1 VDLGGSEVI
10 FILDGS
16 LNTQGVIKSV
26 ITATR
31 EEELNGSNTLEFE
44 ATLDDKLTSLVSE
57 TSIFMVSD
65 DYYDLAYMK
74 KSTGED
80 GENLVEIQAEH
91 VSYRLN
97 NEEFDIEFFTEMGT
111 PSYILGK
118 ILEGTPFTIG
128 TVEPTEEVVYSAQ
141 QSMSRRQLLMEFGA
155 YIAADLIFNKF
166 TISIVN
172 HRGSVTPKP
181 TIVGRNIET
190 LSKTVDKR
198 KKDEDGNIF
207 VNYTCKPYFLPGDMY
222 ELGDNIRLIHPSLS
236 IDLALRLVSIATNPY
251 DPMATTIQFS
261 SGENGLAKSLY
272 RINYDKVVLDQSYNG
287 ARIGPQYGFESV
299 RNDKKARAYFRS
311 DGMKFQTGDGTG
323 ENWTDRLYYEWNEE
337 TNETIL
343 VFDGVLSAYVIQALK
358 AEIDIVISNT
368 IIVNN
373 LYAEY
378 GRIANLS
385 VSELDTSWKM
395 ITNYLLKDIDLTASL
410 SDVNYQRIYEDASET
425 WTATVENDSNPTN
438 VIGIPIYWHRAD
450 ITWTNTT
457 SGGNTTQYTNKDGTK
472 LFWVDNTLLQ
482 GGMTT
487 NDTGIPVMV
496 YTYKKLLKKVES
508 MELVNGIY
516 TVRTWYG
523 AGLGVDNRGRA
534 YNLKDTNGWIQGYV
548 RNNNE
553 PIEIELGEDGIVQRG
568 NTGSYGLRNI
578 AISGTAPSTPQHG
591 DLWIAI
597 EEVN

>member
-1 VDLGGSEVI
+1 MDLGGSEVI

-74 KSTGED
+74 KSTDED

-111 PSYILGK
+111 PTYIFGK
-118 ILEGTPFTIG
+118 LLEGTPFTVG
-128 TVEPTEEVVYSAQ
+128 TVELTEEVVYSVQ
-141 QSMSRRQLLMEFGA
+141 QTMSRRQAVMEFGA
-155 YIAADLIFNKF
+155 YVAADLIFDKF
-166 TISIVN
+166 VISLVA

-181 TIVGRNIET
+181 TMVGKNVET

-198 KKDEDGNIF
+198 KKDENGNIF

-323 ENWTDRLYYEWNEE
+323 ENWTDRLYYEYNDV

-358 AEIDIVISNT
+358 AEIDIVVSNT

-385 VSELDTSWKM
+385 VAELDTSWKM

-425 WTATVENDSNPTN
+425 WTAEVMTNNNPTN
-438 VIGIPIYWHRAD
+438 VVATVVSSSSINLSWS
-450 ITWTNTT
+450 NTT
-457 SGGNTTQYTNKDGTK
+457 GGNTTQYTNKDGTK
-472 LFWVDNTLLQ
+472 LYWVDNTLLK

-534 YNLKDTNGWIQGYV
+534 YNLKDTNGWIQGYI

-553 PIEIELGEDGIVQRG
+553 AIEIELGEDGIIQRG
-568 NTGSYGLRNI
+568 NTGPTGLRNI
-578 AISGTAPSTPQHG
+578 IISADMPTVETLLPG
-591 DLWIAI
+591 DVWLKYS
-597 EEVN
+597 

>member
-1 VDLGGSEVI
+1 MI
-10 FILDGS
+10 FILDAS
-16 LNTQGVIKSV
+16 LKRQGVIQLVDS
-26 ITATR
+26 AAR
-31 EEELNGSNTLEFE
+31 EESINGINTLELE
-44 ATLDDKLTSLVSE
+44 ANLNSKLSLLITE
-57 TSIFMVSD
+57 DSILEVNN
-65 DYYDLAYMK
+65 DYFDIAYIK
-74 KSTGED
+74 KEVNESNDHTI
-80 GENLVEIQAEH
+80 EIQAEH
-91 VSYRLN
+91 ISYRLN
-97 NEEFDIEFFTEMGT
+97 DPQYNVEFFTEMGT
-111 PSYILGK
+111 PSYILTK
-118 ILEGTPFTIG
+118 ILEGTPFTFG
-128 TVEPTEEVVYSAQ
+128 YVESTEYTVYSAQ
-141 QSMSRRQLLMEFGA
+141 EPKSRRQLLMEFVA
-155 YIAADLIFNKF
+155 F
-166 TISIVN
+166 ISGEVVFSQFDVSILS
-172 HRGSVTPKP
+172 HRGSIDPIP
-181 TIVGRNIET
+181 TITGKNVNLI
-190 LSKTVDKR
+190 SKIVDKR
-198 KKDEDGNIF
+198 KRDQNGNPL
-207 VNYTCKPYFLPGDMY
+207 VSYTCRPMYLPGDKY
-222 ELGDNIRLIHPSLS
+222 ELGDNIILINS
-236 IDLALRLVSIATNPY
+236 DLGISEALRLVSISVNPY
-251 DPMATTIQFS
+251 NESETTLQFATYN
-261 SGENGLAKSLY
+261 NGLAETLY
-272 RINYDKVVLDQSYNG
+272 RTQLSTVIKDRLYNG
-287 ARIGPQYGFESV
+287 TRIGPEFGFEAV
-299 RNDKKARAYFRS
+299 RNDKMARAYFRS

-323 ENWTDRLYYEWNEE
+323 NNWMDRLYYDYDSV

-343 VFDGVLSAYVIQALK
+343 VFDGVLSAYVIEALK

-410 SDVNYQRIYEDASET
+410 ADVNYQRIYEDASET

-438 VIGIPIYWHRAD
+438 VVGTPIYWHRAD

-487 NDTGIPVMV
+487 NDTGIPVIV